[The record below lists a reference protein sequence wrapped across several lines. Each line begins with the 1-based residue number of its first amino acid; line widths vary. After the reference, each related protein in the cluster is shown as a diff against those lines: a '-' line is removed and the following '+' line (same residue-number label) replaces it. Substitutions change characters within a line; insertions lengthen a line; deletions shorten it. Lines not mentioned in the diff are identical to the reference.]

1 VAASSPNQSAFS
13 KPPVERMGGLFCAS
27 VDELV
32 ADVGDG
38 SRLAIGKEE
47 TGASLAATLALIR
60 RKVRGLHLICLPVSG
75 LQADLLIG
83 AGCVETVETSGLSL
97 GEAGVA
103 PCFSRAVRTRRIRV
117 IDGTC
122 PAIYAGFQA
131 AQKGI
136 PFMPLRGILGSDLLR
151 HRGSWKVIDNPF
163 ASDHAQAAMGDPLVA
178 VEAIVPDVALFH
190 ARSADPDGNVFVGR
204 DRDGLLLAH
213 ASRRTLV
220 TVEAVSDENLLSDP
234 LRAGA
239 TLPELYIS
247 GIARAP
253 RGAAPLGFAESYKAD
268 TAFLN
273 RYARLAASDDGFCEV
288 LEELLGMHRLH
299 GAPIGPAMGSRSD
312 VG

>member
-1 VAASSPNQSAFS
+1 
-13 KPPVERMGGLFCAS
+13 MDGLFSAS

-32 ADVGDG
+32 ADVSDG

-60 RKVRGLHLICLPVSG
+60 KQVRRLHLICLPVSG

-97 GEAGVA
+97 GEAGIA
-103 PCFSRAVRTRRIRV
+103 PCFSRAVRTKSIRV

-151 HRGSWKVIDNPF
+151 HRHSWKVIDNPF
-163 ASDHAQAAMGDPLVA
+163 ASDHLPAGISDRLVA
-178 VEAIVPDVALFH
+178 VQAIVPDVALFH
-190 ARSADPDGNVFVGR
+190 ARSADLNGNVFLGR

-220 TVEAVSDENLLSDP
+220 TVEAMHEGNLLNDP

-239 TLPELYIS
+239 TLPELYVS
-247 GIARAP
+247 GIAQAP
-253 RGAAPLGFAESYKAD
+253 RGAAPLGFAENYKAD
-268 TAFLN
+268 HAFLK
-273 RYARLAASDDGFCEV
+273 RYARLAASNDGFREV
-288 LEELLGMHRLH
+288 LEELLGMHRLD
-299 GAPIGPAMGSRSD
+299 GAATEPAGRLRNEP
-312 VG
+312 G